1 MSIVSAFERAKL
13 NKTGTFAIL
22 EKDEKITFENI
33 LNQADRL
40 SLLFKDLNLAP
51 GAKIV
56 LSTTDKK
63 SFAEILLSAYR
74 CGLTVLLIDPNTSI
88 QRCESICSTAIPDAF
103 FLDDVLFEKWN
114 ISLDGNISIK
124 KVKAAKTGLFNKV
137 FKKEALASDDKHY
150 PAVLEKYTS
159 GGSGY
164 PDTIPDQDTAYI
176 IFTSGTTSNP
186 KGVEISYKALF
197 SHMHTL
203 EKVYQLEP
211 KSAIFNNLNLF
222 HADGSNQGPLLAFTA
237 GCTWVSSVEIDVTKL
252 SFVASAIYKHRISH
266 YVTVPTILAFLEKY
280 IEGYEDS
287 FQTEDFKYIISVAAQ
302 LDPVLWEKT
311 EKLLKVPIANVYG
324 LTETVNGSIYA
335 IPGTPSHKIGTIGK
349 PVDCEIKIVDAAG
362 IEATAGELLI
372 KGDHLMKGY
381 YKNITESNA
390 VLQQGWLHTGDVA
403 ERDADGCIKIVGR
416 IKRMINSGGFRIHPE
431 EIEEVL
437 MGIQGIQEAI
447 IIGLDDTLMVEK
459 MVAFVVP
466 EENVTLSIN
475 DIYKKLRA
483 VLEQEKIPAEILIK
497 ESLPKNAGGKTDLT
511 ALKNYLSSPTVAS
524 KNFNDLDQNILSI
537 AAAVFKIELS
547 EINLDSTPGSLAG
560 WDSLNHFV
568 LITDLEDKYNLTLT
582 TQDIMSMESMGAI
595 CNLVKRKLR

>member
-13 NKTGTFAIL
+13 NKTKTFAIL

-33 LNQADRL
+33 LTQAARL
-40 SLLFKDLNLAP
+40 SLLFKDLNLSP

-74 CGLTVLLIDPNTSI
+74 CGLTVLLIDPNTSLH
-88 QRCESICSTAIPDAF
+88 RCESICSTAMPDAY
-103 FLDDVLFEKWN
+103 FLDELLFEKWN
-114 ISLDGNISIK
+114 ISFDGNIAIK
-124 KVKAAKTGLFNKV
+124 KVKAAKTGLFSKV
-137 FKKEALASDDKHY
+137 FKKETTASDDNNY
-150 PAVLEKYTS
+150 PAVLEKYAS
-159 GGSGY
+159 REAKY
-164 PDTIPDQDTAYI
+164 PETIPDNETAYI
-176 IFTSGTTSNP
+176 IFTSGTTANP
-186 KGVEISYKALF
+186 KGVEISHKALF
-197 SHMHTL
+197 SHMNTL
-203 EKVYQLEP
+203 EKVYQLDHS
-211 KSAIFNNLNLF
+211 SAIFNNLNLF

-237 GCTWVSSVEIDVTKL
+237 GCAWVSSVEIDVKKL
-252 SFVASAIYKHRISH
+252 NLVASAIYKHRISH

-324 LTETVNGSIYA
+324 LTETVNGSVYA
-335 IPGTPSHKIGTIGK
+335 IPGTSSHKIGTIGK
-349 PVDCEIKIVDAAG
+349 PVDCEIKLLDSAG

-381 YKNITESNA
+381 YKNTTESNA
-390 VLQQGWLHTGDVA
+390 ILQDGWLHTGDIA
-403 ERDADGCIKIVGR
+403 ECDSDGCIRIIGR

-437 MGIQGIQEAI
+437 LGIPGIQEAI
-447 IIGLDDTLMVEK
+447 IMGLDDPLMVEK

-466 EENVTLSIN
+466 DQNATLSVN

-483 VLEQEKIPAEILIK
+483 ALEQEKIPAEILIK
-497 ESLPKNAGGKTDLT
+497 ESLPKNTGGKTDLT
-511 ALKNYLSSPTVAS
+511 ALKSSLSTSNTAP
-524 KNFNDLDQNILSI
+524 KNFTDLDQKILSM
-537 AAAVFKIELS
+537 AAAVFKIEKN
-547 EINLDSTPGSLAG
+547 EINLASTPGSLAG

-568 LITDLEDKYNLTLT
+568 LITNLEDEYDLTLT
-582 TQDIMSMESMGAI
+582 TQDIMSMNSMGAI
-595 CNLVKRKLR
+595 CNLVKSKLR